1 MEKIYQVK
9 ESDWQKFKDF
19 RIRAVTE
26 SPQAFGDTLEKV
38 LNLPDSYWIEGI
50 KNKKVFVITDE
61 DVYVSGLVF
70 GQDDD
75 GVWSIKSLW
84 TEPSYRGKG
93 LAKKLLWHVFKVAKS
108 IDVKII
114 ELGINVKQDAAI
126 KLYESLGF
134 VEVKR
139 ISDLDMG
146 DGSKNDLLVM
156 RLDLE

>member
-1 MEKIYQVK
+1 MDEPYQIN

-38 LNLPDSYWIEGI
+38 LSYPDFYWIDGI
-50 KNKKVFVITDE
+50 KNKKVFVISDRDT
-61 DVYVSGLVF
+61 YVSGLVF

-75 GVWSIKSLW
+75 GIWSVKSLW
-84 TEPSYRGKG
+84 TDPAYRGKG
-93 LAKKLLWHVFKVAKS
+93 LAKKILRYVIGVAKA
-108 IDVKII
+108 IGVKII
-114 ELGINVKQDAAI
+114 ELGINVKQGTAI

-134 VEVKR
+134 IQVKR
-139 ISDLDMG
+139 LPDLEMG

-156 RLDLE
+156 RLELE